1 MDLATLAG
9 LVSGLIIIFVA
20 IILDG
25 DIGTFI
31 NVSGLMI
38 VVGGTVS
45 ATLIKFPL
53 ADMVK
58 SFKIGI
64 RIAFKNSTDD
74 PQALYDM
81 AIEMAGMVRKNGLL
95 ALEGFKVDNDMFAR
109 GIMMAT
115 DGHDLDTIK
124 DTLNRTTNMNIAEQT
139 KGEMMFRG
147 IGDTAPAFGMIG
159 TLIGL
164 VQMLANLDDPA
175 SIGPAMAIAMLTT
188 FYGAL
193 MANLIALPMADKLFT
208 KTQQDKLTREQII
221 DSVLLIQQQKSPA
234 ILQEVLSVYV
244 GGKKPDDDDAGGA

>member
-9 LVSGLIIIFVA
+9 LVSGLIVIVVA
-20 IILDG
+20 ILLDG
-25 DIGTFI
+25 DLGTFV
-31 NVSGLMI
+31 NVPGLMI
-38 VVGGTVS
+38 VLGGTIA
-45 ATLIKFPL
+45 ATLIKVTL
-53 ADMVK
+53 KDMVQ
-58 SFKIGI
+58 SFKTGL

-95 ALEGFKVDNDMFAR
+95 ALEGYKIDNEMFAR
-109 GIMMAT
+109 GILMAT
-115 DGHDLDTIK
+115 DGHDLDTIR
-124 DTLNRTTNMNIAEQT
+124 DTMNRTMNMQIADQT
-139 KGEMMFRG
+139 KGELMFRG

-175 SIGPAMAIAMLTT
+175 AIGPAMAIAMLTT

-193 MANLIALPMADKLFT
+193 TANLVALPIAEKLFA
-208 KTQQDKLTREQII
+208 KTQTDKRTREQII

-234 ILQEVLSVYV
+234 ILQEVLSVYI
-244 GGKKPDDDDAGGA
+244 GGKPPEESAA